1 MMITVEQLRQTAWE
15 HGVNV
20 ESGETGNLKF
30 VRLMKGDQQI
40 AFARGLTLDRAAD
53 RVAAVLANRLTPEQ
67 HANAIFEAVAEEL
80 THG

>member
-15 HGVNV
+15 HGVSV

-80 THG
+80 AS